1 MGVEESRWG
10 GVGGGV
16 RRRWGMS
23 HVCMLLLSLYMATEQ
38 IQTMCLCIHMCM
50 RSYVCVN
57 MYVYVCVCVSVH
69 MCLCVIH
76 VKNRRMPALLCKS
89 MCVRVT
95 CGCGFVLV
103 YVRE

>member
-1 MGVEESRWG
+1 VEESRWG

-16 RRRWGMS
+16 RRKWGMS
-23 HVCMLLLSLYMATEQ
+23 HMCMLLLSLYIATEL
-38 IQTMCLCIHMCM
+38 IQKHVPLHPYVHAFLRMCK
-50 RSYVCVN
+50 YVCVC
-57 MYVYVCVCVSVH
+57 VCVCVSVY

-76 VKNRRMPALLCKS
+76 VKSRRIPALLCES

-103 YVRE
+103 CVRE